1 MSLQRIKAIAI
12 ADLKS
17 LWREKA
23 VIFWAV
29 IWPVL
34 MVFISAYVFVPPE
47 TGSLKTFMI
56 GVVDL
61 DEGFGNFSGGRLL
74 IDLLRNI
81 SYFKVVIY
89 NSTEDLMKDLEKA
102 EVDIGII
109 IPENFSRNLVF
120 ETADLYVYVSG
131 SDPQSLQ
138 INRGFA
144 QAFFYHFERETAV
157 EKARRFY
164 SYFQMYQ
171 ENFSSIYIPEINMS
185 MSEIVNK
192 TLVGIATPINIFF
205 EDKIPRG
212 IIDRSSIVGWMTIGA
227 LGMTML
233 YSGLSF
239 GATAVIIEKER
250 GRLDRMIATGVKAQD
265 LFFGKMI
272 SAGAILLAASVIV
285 IIIGKIL
292 GAKIVWNIADFRYWL
307 VPLNLFLVFLM
318 TLSIGFMLSL
328 ISKSSRSAGTLGIV
342 LGLLLSF
349 TTGIWIPDFMLP
361 EPMRVLAHSF
371 PVTWALDLI
380 RGIMVFNR
388 DINMLIS
395 SQIKIVISTIF
406 LIALGIIAYR
416 KVISRYVEIV

>member
-1 MSLQRIKAIAI
+1 MSLQRIKAIAT

-102 EVDIGII
+102 EVDIGIV

-120 ETADLYVYVSG
+120 ETADLYVYISG

-164 SYFQMYQ
+164 NYFQMYQ
-171 ENFSSIYIPEINMS
+171 ENFSYIYIPEINMS

-192 TLVGIATPINIFF
+192 TLVGIASPINIFF

-250 GRLDRMIATGVKAQD
+250 GRLDRMIAAGVKAQD

-272 SAGAILLAASVIV
+272 SAGVILLAASVIV

-361 EPMRVLAHSF
+361 EPMRILAHSF

-395 SQIKIVISTIF
+395 SQIKVVISTIL

>member
-1 MSLQRIKAIAI
+1 MSLQRIKAIAT

-102 EVDIGII
+102 EVDIGIV

-120 ETADLYVYVSG
+120 ETADLYVYISG

-157 EKARRFY
+157 EKAKRFY
-164 SYFQMYQ
+164 NYFQMYQ
-171 ENFSSIYIPEINMS
+171 KNFSYIYIPEINMS

-192 TLVGIATPINIFF
+192 TLVGIASPINIFF

-212 IIDRSSIVGWMTIGA
+212 IIDRSSIVGWITIGA

-250 GRLDRMIATGVKAQD
+250 GRLDRMIAAGVKAQD

-272 SAGAILLAASVIV
+272 SAGVILLAASVIV

-361 EPMRVLAHSF
+361 EPMRILAHSF

-380 RGIMVFNR
+380 RGIMVFDR

-395 SQIKIVISTIF
+395 SQIKVVISTI
-406 LIALGIIAYR
+406 LLMALGIIAYR

>member
-1 MSLQRIKAIAI
+1 MSLQRIKAIAT

-102 EVDIGII
+102 EVDIGIV

-120 ETADLYVYVSG
+120 ETADLYVYISG

-164 SYFQMYQ
+164 NYFQMYQ

-192 TLVGIATPINIFF
+192 TLVGIASPINIFF

-250 GRLDRMIATGVKAQD
+250 GRLDRMIAAGVKAQD

-272 SAGAILLAASVIV
+272 SAGVILLAASVIV

-361 EPMRVLAHSF
+361 EPMRILAHSF

-395 SQIKIVISTIF
+395 SQIKVVISTIL

-416 KVISRYVEIV
+416 KVISRYVEII

>member
-1 MSLQRIKAIAI
+1 MSLQRIKAIAT

-102 EVDIGII
+102 EVDIGIV

-120 ETADLYVYVSG
+120 ETADLYVYISG

-157 EKARRFY
+157 EKAKRFY
-164 SYFQMYQ
+164 NYFQMYQ
-171 ENFSSIYIPEINMS
+171 KNFSISIY
-185 MSEIVNK
+185 
-192 TLVGIATPINIFF
+192 L
-205 EDKIPRG
+205 
-212 IIDRSSIVGWMTIGA
+212 
-227 LGMTML
+227 
-233 YSGLSF
+233 
-239 GATAVIIEKER
+239 
-250 GRLDRMIATGVKAQD
+250 RLI
-265 LFFGKMI
+265 
-272 SAGAILLAASVIV
+272 
-285 IIIGKIL
+285 
-292 GAKIVWNIADFRYWL
+292 
-307 VPLNLFLVFLM
+307 
-318 TLSIGFMLSL
+318 
-328 ISKSSRSAGTLGIV
+328 
-342 LGLLLSF
+342 
-349 TTGIWIPDFMLP
+349 
-361 EPMRVLAHSF
+361 
-371 PVTWALDLI
+371 
-380 RGIMVFNR
+380 
-388 DINMLIS
+388 
-395 SQIKIVISTIF
+395 
-406 LIALGIIAYR
+406 
-416 KVISRYVEIV
+416 

>member
-1 MSLQRIKAIAI
+1 MSLQRIKAIAT

-102 EVDIGII
+102 EVDIGIV

-120 ETADLYVYVSG
+120 ETADLYVYISG

-164 SYFQMYQ
+164 NYFQMYQ

-192 TLVGIATPINIFF
+192 TLVGIASPINIFF

-250 GRLDRMIATGVKAQD
+250 GRLDRMIAAGVKAQD

-272 SAGAILLAASVIV
+272 SAGVILLAASVIV

-361 EPMRVLAHSF
+361 EPMRILAHSF

-395 SQIKIVISTIF
+395 SQIKVVISTIL